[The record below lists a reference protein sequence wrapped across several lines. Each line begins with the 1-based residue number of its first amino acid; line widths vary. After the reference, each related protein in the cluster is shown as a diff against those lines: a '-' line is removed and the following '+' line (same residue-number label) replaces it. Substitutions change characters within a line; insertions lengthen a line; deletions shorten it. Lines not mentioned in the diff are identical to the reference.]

1 MKCGKVEEKVEYLQF
16 IKRDRKRNCIAIAH
30 LDSILKVHVFNLIDF
45 YHNLKNRISYCI
57 C

>member
-30 LDSILKVHVFNLIDF
+30 LDSILKVHEFNLSDF
-45 YHNLKNRISYCI
+45 HHHFKT
-57 C
+57 